1 MKPILSIVVPVYNA
15 EAFVA
20 RTIENL
26 LAESVSKEIILVNDG
41 STDGSL
47 EILQT
52 YASKYSCI
60 RVINQE
66 NSGVSSARNV
76 GMDAAIGEYIFFNDC
91 DDIQEIGTLT
101 RAVDYF
107 DIGVD
112 AVIFSYKDVGAG
124 GKILSV
130 KNYLPTGYYPI
141 EKWASDVEGLINSH
155 IVSCTGT
162 TVRKLSIL
170 RSYGIR
176 YNESLNIYEDMIF
189 GFEYMCCVNKLYYI
203 NEPWYSYVHIN
214 SHSLFQG
221 YHNTQ
226 AQAVPLLL
234 KTVECFF
241 NKVVHAE
248 YIPYIHKYVQIVY
261 KATVQNEAK
270 NQPFFSFDAK
280 CKLKIIA
287 DSPYLEYC
295 NAPDSLLP
303 KMYYYC
309 LSHHHFTLL
318 MFLAGLYPKVVSA
331 GWRIVIP
338 VGRFVKRRILR
349 NNP

>member
-1 MKPILSIVVPVYNA
+1 
-15 EAFVA
+15 
-20 RTIENL
+20 
-26 LAESVSKEIILVNDG
+26 
-41 STDGSL
+41 
-47 EILQT
+47 
-52 YASKYSCI
+52 
-60 RVINQE
+60 
-66 NSGVSSARNV
+66 
-76 GMDAAIGEYIFFNDC
+76 
-91 DDIQEIGTLT
+91 
-101 RAVDYF
+101 
-107 DIGVD
+107 
-112 AVIFSYKDVGAG
+112 
-124 GKILSV
+124 
-130 KNYLPTGYYPI
+130 
-141 EKWASDVEGLINSH
+141 
-155 IVSCTGT
+155 
-162 TVRKLSIL
+162 
-170 RSYGIR
+170 
-176 YNESLNIYEDMIF
+176 MIF